1 MKKCG
6 RCLIEKDES
15 EFFFKNKEKNIL
27 HSMCKECKRQL
38 DRDSYSQN
46 KNDRKTKIRKTAL
59 KTNKEVKEF
68 LFDYKKK
75 CKCSI
80 CGDKRWYVLDF
91 HHIRDKIERISTLVK
106 RGSLRLLKE
115 ELEKCI
121 PVCSNCHRE
130 IHYKEGNWK
139 E

>member
-6 RCLIEKDES
+6 KCFIEKDEC

-27 HSMCKECKRQL
+27 HSMCKECKRDL
-38 DRDSYSQN
+38 DKESYSQN
-46 KNDRKTKIRKTAL
+46 KNNRKVKIRKNTD
-59 KTNKEVKEF
+59 KNYQIIRQF
-68 LFDYKKK
+68 LIDYKKT
-75 CKCSI
+75 CKCSV
-80 CGDKRWYVLDF
+80 CGENRWYVIDF
-91 HHIRDKIERISTLVK
+91 HHLKDKKDNIGAIAK
-106 RGSLRLLKE
+106 RGSMRLLKE

-130 IHYKEGNWK
+130 IHYKQDNWF

>member
-6 RCLIEKDES
+6 KCNVEKDET

-27 HSMCKECKRQL
+27 HSMCKDCKRKL
-38 DRDSYSQN
+38 DKESYSQN
-46 KNDRKTKIRKTAL
+46 KNDRKTKIRKNAL
-59 KTNKEVKEF
+59 KNNKKVKLF
-68 LFDYKKK
+68 LVNYKKK
-75 CKCSI
+75 CECSI

-91 HHIRDKIERISTLVK
+91 HHLNDKTEGIATLSRK
-106 RGSLRLLKE
+106 GSLKLLKE

-121 PVCSNCHRE
+121 PVCANCHRE
-130 IHYKEGNWK
+130 IHYNKGNWI